1 MVQLKWRE
9 PHRPS
14 MKKTLFSLAISMRDL
29 SSAAFVVTGFSVQVL
44 FVNVPSAMFEHLEHT
59 AKNSLLR
66 FQGITSILVV
76 ECMRRADVYSVHILS
91 SILILYDW
99 VINCKAHGIVVDFLV
114 GSIRLHILV
123 LDHGVDELLRVL
135 DASRADGHEL
145 VHNIVHVASRY
156 GMS

>member
-29 SSAAFVVTGFSVQVL
+29 SSAAFVVTGFSAYVL
-44 FVNVPSAMFEHLEHT
+44 LINVPSAMFEHSEHT
-59 AKNSLLR
+59 AKNSLLG
-66 FQGITSILVV
+66 FQGIPSIFVM
-76 ECMRRADVYSVHILS
+76 ECMRRADIYSVHILS
-91 SILILYDW
+91 SVLIMNGWL
-99 VINCKAHGIVVDFLV
+99 INCKAHGIVVDFLV

-123 LDHGVDELLRVL
+123 LDHGVDELLRAL
-135 DASRADGHEL
+135 HASRADGHEL
-145 VHNIVHVASRY
+145 MHNIMHVASRY